1 MNYPDKTD
9 ITFLIDIFKKLIGDR
24 VEDPVNFRDHQFI
37 SGYTGTK
44 GGYGDA
50 AVPLSCH
57 NVNDDQK

>member
-9 ITFLIDIFKKLIGDR
+9 ITFLIGIFKKLIGDR

-44 GGYGDA
+44 VGYGDDV
-50 AVPLSCH
+50 VPD
-57 NVNDDQK
+57 N